1 MQAQEQAQENVQTDP
16 ATATLSQPAKGEG
29 LDLWRMAQREPR
41 LDTNSEYCYHLL
53 QLHHAETCVIA
64 RNERGEPVGFIAGTR
79 PQSFHYGDAV
89 QIPAEAAGNTLFIWQ
104 VAVDPSQRGTGLAG
118 RMLQHILERPGNEAL
133 RFVQGTVIPGNAPSE
148 NFFRSIAR
156 RYDCDLKHEC
166 LIPADEQAQEGSPEF
181 LFHIGP
187 IR

>member
-1 MQAQEQAQENVQTDP
+1 MHAQPTRHTGSAV
-16 ATATLSQPAKGEG
+16 TLSPPAKGDG
-29 LDLWRMAQREPR
+29 RALWRMARAEPA

-53 QLHHAETCVIA
+53 QLHHADTCVIA
-64 RNERGEPVGFIAGTR
+64 RDERGEPAGFIAGTR
-79 PQSFHYGDAV
+79 PQAFHYGDAV
-89 QIPAEAAGNTLFIWQ
+89 TVPAEAAGHTLFIWQ
-104 VAVDPSQRGTGLAG
+104 VATDPGQRGTGLAG
-118 RMLQHILERPGNEAL
+118 RMLQHLLDRPGNADI

-156 RYDCDLKHEC
+156 HFDCDLTHQC
-166 LIPADEQAQEGSPEF
+166 LISAAEQDQEDKPEY